1 MLANRKWWIIL
12 IIMKFYMPLNMSI
25 CDILEIHNIPRK
37 MLESSIFIGFV
48 SMGII
53 VDHSIATS
61 YLILERN

>member
-1 MLANRKWWIIL
+1 
-12 IIMKFYMPLNMSI
+12 MSI